1 MVCPS
6 KTFKVDKFVIT
17 RYYNNNK
24 DVFGGKD
31 YVDVIEEPF
40 YMTDLDGLDKKDR
53 KVVEDFME
61 KQPKKKRR
69 VLKKFAQKF
78 ITNSKEVNYL
88 KVWK

>member
-6 KTFKVDKFVIT
+6 KTFKIDEFVIT

-40 YMTDLDGLDKKDR
+40 YMTDFNQLDKRDR
-53 KVVEDFME
+53 KVVEEFMS
-61 KQPKKKRR
+61 KQPKEY
-69 VLKKFAQKF
+69 VG
-78 ITNSKEVNYL
+78 
-88 KVWK
+88 

>member
-6 KTFKVDKFVIT
+6 KTFKIYEFVIT

-40 YMTDLDGLDKKDR
+40 YMTDFNQLDKRDR
-53 KVVEDFME
+53 KVVEEFMS
-61 KQPKKKRR
+61 KQPKEY
-69 VLKKFAQKF
+69 VG
-78 ITNSKEVNYL
+78 
-88 KVWK
+88 

>member
-1 MVCPS
+1 MGRYMGIVCSRKTNKNDGDWRAMICPS

-61 KQPKKKRR
+61 KQPKKY
-69 VLKKFAQKF
+69 
-78 ITNSKEVNYL
+78 IG
-88 KVWK
+88 